1 VWFFVKAFPVATIR
15 AVASEADVS
24 IATVSRVL
32 NNSGS
37 VSQSIRQRVLDAAGR
52 LQYGA
57 AKQLAT
63 SFIALAYTGRTS
75 LASPYD
81 VAILEGMGKALE
93 ATNFDLVIM
102 QLKQERRPNE
112 SAAQL
117 LTRKGVRAAV
127 LRTTA
132 DTRNT
137 CIELAKDGF
146 PSIVVGDCF
155 KDEQSVNYMYADSR
169 ATSQQAVEHLISLG
183 HRRIAIVVSHVPDHD
198 HQDRLSG
205 YQQALKEHSIE
216 IDPKLIHRVWAM
228 RPNGA
233 QVIRTMMSIPDRPTA
248 IFIADPLVAVGAI
261 NQAHEMGVKIPDDV
275 SIVGFDD
282 TDTRNNI
289 YPKMSA
295 ICQDARQLGYEAGK
309 ALAERLADNLSAPIQ
324 MAYPTWMELHD
335 TAGQPP
341 ASAVRVL
348 PDGARLSD

>member
-1 VWFFVKAFPVATIR
+1 VATIR

-37 VSQSIRQRVLDAAGR
+37 VSTSVRQRVLEAAGR

-57 AKQLAT
+57 TRQPAMNY
-63 SFIALAYTGRTS
+63 IALAYTGRTS
-75 LASPYD
+75 LSSPYD

-93 ATNFDLVIM
+93 STGLDIAMI

-112 SAAQL
+112 SAAQML
-117 LTRKGVRAAV
+117 ARKGVRAAV

-132 DTRNT
+132 DTRLT

-155 KDEQSVNYMYADSR
+155 ADEPAVSYMYADSLP
-169 ATSQQAVEHLISLG
+169 TSQQVVEHLISLG
-183 HRRIAIVVSHVPDHD
+183 HRRIAIVISHVPDHD
-198 HQDRLSG
+198 HQDRLTG
-205 YQQALKEHSIE
+205 YQQALSEHSIE

-233 QVIRTMMSIPDRPTA
+233 QVIRSLMSMPDRPTA

-282 TDTRNNI
+282 TDARNNV

-295 ICQDARQLGYEAGK
+295 ICQDARQLGYEAAK
-309 ALAERLADNLSAPIQ
+309 ALAERMSDNIAAPIRT
-324 MAYPTWMELHD
+324 AFPTWMELHD

-341 ASAVRVL
+341 ATAVRVL
-348 PDGARLSD
+348 PDGVRLSD